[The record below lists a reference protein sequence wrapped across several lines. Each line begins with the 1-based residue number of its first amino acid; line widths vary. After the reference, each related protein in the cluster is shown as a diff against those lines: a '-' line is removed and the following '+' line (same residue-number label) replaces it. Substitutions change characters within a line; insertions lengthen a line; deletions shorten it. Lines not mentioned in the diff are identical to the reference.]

1 MKKRLIALILA
12 VMMTLSVLSVTAG
25 AVGKT
30 SLFADVTTADWF
42 YDAVDYVNSNGLMT
56 GTDKGFAPTA
66 ATTRA
71 QIWAILARLDGEHY
85 DRNTGDWYAGYQV
98 WAIRNGISD
107 GTDPNGK
114 ITRQQ
119 LAAMLYRYAIRMGFV
134 ATGFW
139 ADLSVFPDAGK
150 VSDYARE
157 AMQWAVGSGLLK
169 GMDGKLNP
177 QGTATRAQVATI
189 LQRMCEIWSLL
200 PEKDITVILP
210 VIRDTLSS
218 DTSDATKPPVQG
230 QPSQPSHTHSFNWTE
245 KTENGHNGS
254 CECGATM
261 DEAHTF
267 PETYTTDWSGEEPV
281 NKKVCAICGYVSTVE
296 NEPYLLAS
304 VSDLLRLDAMVEANQ
319 TFFGKTVKLMADL
332 DLAGSIF
339 NGIGSQTPS
348 FLFPSYCFNGVFDGN
363 NKTISNMTLSNTN
376 GNGASAGFFTGIGNN
391 AQIKNLNFVNASI
404 ASTHYAGVVVGYST
418 SAAGTGVQ
426 QEPRAEISGC
436 SVSGSSVTSTAHGE
450 GASYDDGD
458 KAGGIVGLSYANI
471 KNCSVKNT
479 TIQAYRDLGGIVGY
493 ANGCTVSDCTVSG
506 NTITI
511 DKTHN
516 YKGYTIDAQYDAGDI
531 IGQNDGATITVGGK
545 TYLAEGVLKNTSGE
559 YELTGAAGLFWFA
572 DQVNT
577 KGKTFNGET
586 LKLMG
591 NVDLQNADWT
601 PVGQNNTTL
610 TMSGEVGEFKGT
622 FDGGNFTIKNVKVV
636 PMTPEKV
643 ATFASGSTGP
653 QQVYSVG
660 FFGWASCNIKN
671 LTLENL
677 TVNGYHYVGGIVGYL
692 QFGELTNCHV
702 KNATISCTHI
712 TEDQCGDKAGALAG
726 VVYNAAENGTSVSNC
741 SATNSTVTAAR
752 DAAKLI
758 GYVPNGA
765 YNISNLTATD
775 VTVTAFK
782 GECTHSRANVVST
795 DAKIGNATAAGVSE
809 S

>member
-56 GTDKGFAPTA
+56 GTDKGFAPQA

-245 KTENGHNGS
+245 KTENGHTGS

-281 NKKVCAICGYVSTVE
+281 NKKVCAICGYVSTVD
-296 NEPYLLAS
+296 NEPYLLTS

-332 DLAGSIF
+332 DLAGSCF

-436 SVSGSSVTSTAHGE
+436 SVSGSSVTSRAHETSE
-450 GASYDDGD
+450 GNFDDGD

-493 ANGCTVSDCTVSG
+493 ANGCTVSDCAVSG

-531 IGQNDGATITVGGK
+531 IGENDGATITVGGK

-591 NVDLQNADWT
+591 NVDLQNAAWT
-601 PVGQNNTTL
+601 PVGQNKVGYTT
-610 TMSGEVGEFKGT
+610 SGTVREFYGT
-622 FDGGNFTIKNVKVV
+622 FDGQNYTISNVKIVGLS
-636 PMTPEKV
+636 MDKV
-643 ATFASGSTGP
+643 AAADAADTP
-653 QQVYSVG
+653 DVKIYSVG
-660 FFGWASCNIKN
+660 FFGYLNGTVKNITFKN
-671 LTLENL
+671 V
-677 TVNGYHYVGGIVGYL
+677 TVTGHHNVGVVAGYADSPAV
-692 QFGELTNCHV
+692 FNNCHV
-702 KNATISCTHI
+702 DGATVTCSHYN
-712 TEDQCGDKAGALAG
+712 DDYCGDKAGGIAG
-726 VVYNAAENGTSVSNC
+726 YVNSLIVNC
-741 SATNSTVTAAR
+741 SVKNVQIAAGRDAGQMIGCANDGSLNPGTNCTATNTTVTR
-752 DAAKLI
+752 DTTQTCT
-758 GYVPNGA
+758 GA
-765 YNISNLTATD
+765 NLNNELVGRFA
-775 VTVTAFK
+775 
-782 GECTHSRANVVST
+782 
-795 DAKIGNATAAGVSE
+795 SE
-809 S
+809 